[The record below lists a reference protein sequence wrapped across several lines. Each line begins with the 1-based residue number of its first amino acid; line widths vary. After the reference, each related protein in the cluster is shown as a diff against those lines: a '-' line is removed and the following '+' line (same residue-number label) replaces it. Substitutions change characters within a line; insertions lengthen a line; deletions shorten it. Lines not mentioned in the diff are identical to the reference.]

1 GVERDGD
8 WIVGDAGDLSRQRR
22 TRRRR
27 YTTSG
32 GGAHRSIGRLWRRL
46 GGAERAM
53 IAARHLSR
61 TFGDRSAVEDVTF
74 DVRAGEIFGLLGPN
88 GAGKTT
94 TLRMLAGLI
103 APTSGEASVAG
114 VPLTSRTIDRVRQH
128 VGFLTETP
136 GLWERLSVRTNLLT
150 YARLHQ
156 VKDPAATVS
165 RALERFGLS
174 DRAESMAV
182 ELSKGLKQRV
192 ALARTLLP
200 HPPVALL
207 DEP

>member
-1 GVERDGD
+1 
-8 WIVGDAGDLSRQRR
+8 
-22 TRRRR
+22 
-27 YTTSG
+27 
-32 GGAHRSIGRLWRRL
+32 
-46 GGAERAM
+46 M

-103 APTSGEASVAG
+103 APTNGEASVAG

-156 VKDPAATVS
+156 VKDPAGTVR

-182 ELSKGLKQRV
+182 AGADAAPQSACGAARRTDLGPRSAQR
-192 ALARTLLP
+192 AAGSRHGARAPRARPRRHHL
-200 HPPVALL
+200 HAQSR
-207 DEP
+207 